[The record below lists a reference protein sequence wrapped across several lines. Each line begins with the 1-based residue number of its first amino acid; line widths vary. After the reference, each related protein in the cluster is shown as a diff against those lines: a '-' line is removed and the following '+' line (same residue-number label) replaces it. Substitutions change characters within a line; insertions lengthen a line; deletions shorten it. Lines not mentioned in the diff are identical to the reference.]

1 MIAFSKAD
9 PETLTWMLQTY
20 LLLAYFEIHCGSE
33 GKRAHAFPHCVKVNS
48 NVHSLSL
55 VMANSYVFSLHKKHS
70 ASYRRVRPPR
80 IRIGCA
86 GRV

>member
-1 MIAFSKAD
+1 MVAFNKAD

-33 GKRAHAFPHCVKVNS
+33 GKRGHAFPHCVKVNPYDMRFR
-48 NVHSLSL
+48 LA
-55 VMANSYVFSLHKKHS
+55 MANSYVFSLYKKHS
-70 ASYRRVRPPR
+70 ATCRRARPPR
-80 IRIGCA
+80 TKIGYA